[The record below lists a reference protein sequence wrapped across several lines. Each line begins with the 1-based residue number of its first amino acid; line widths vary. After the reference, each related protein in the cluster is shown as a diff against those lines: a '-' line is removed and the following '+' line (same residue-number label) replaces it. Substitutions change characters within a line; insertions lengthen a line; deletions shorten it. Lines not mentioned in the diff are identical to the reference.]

1 MALSDGQIERY
12 SRQIIVPRVGGR
24 AQERLLAARIALVG
38 DSRDLVAPLAYLA
51 AAGVGTLA
59 PIVTDGPAAAHAL
72 VADTLNLNPDSTI
85 DTSAAA
91 PGRVTLAFVIVG
103 GEASLSVARA
113 MLDSIAGI
121 ACVFARVDSPGRIGV
136 FPHGSPCPR
145 CVPEPLAPPAERGA
159 NAGIV
164 AMAATAEAFKMAAG
178 FDPEPRAVLAEFSG
192 YACGV
197 RTIVRNPQC
206 SCANGSR

>member
-24 AQERLLAARIALVG
+24 AQERLLAARIALIG
-38 DSRDLVAPLAYLA
+38 DSRDLAAPLAYLA

-59 PIVTDGPAAAHAL
+59 PIVSDGPTAALAL
-72 VADTLNLNPDSTI
+72 TTGAADLNPDSTI
-85 DTSAAA
+85 DAYSAA
-91 PGRVTLAFVIVG
+91 PGRATLAFMIVG
-103 GEASLSVARA
+103 GAASLAAAHS
-113 MLDSIAGI
+113 MLDSIAGA

-145 CVPEPLAPPAERGA
+145 CVPELLAAPAERGA

-164 AMAATAEAFKMAAG
+164 AMSATAEAFKMAGG

-192 YACGV
+192 YASGV
-197 RTIVRNPQC
+197 RTLVRNPQC
-206 SCANGSR
+206 SCTSRSR

>member
-38 DSRDLVAPLAYLA
+38 DSRDLAAPLAYLA

-59 PIVTDGPAAAHAL
+59 PIVTDGPSAARAVVAAAA
-72 VADTLNLNPDSTI
+72 NLNPDSKI
-85 DTSAAA
+85 DASGAAPRRATLTLMIIGGAAPLAAA
-91 PGRVTLAFVIVG
+91 RG
-103 GEASLSVARA
+103 
-113 MLDSIAGI
+113 MLDSAAGA
-121 ACVFARVDSPGRIGV
+121 ACVFARLDSPGRVGV
-136 FPHGSPCPR
+136 FPHASPCPR
-145 CVPEPLAPPAERGA
+145 CVSELLAAPAERGA

-164 AMAATAEAFKMAAG
+164 AMAATAEAFKIAAG
-178 FDPEPRAVLAEFSG
+178 YDHEPRAVLVEFSG

-197 RTIVRNPQC
+197 RTLARNPQC
-206 SCANGSR
+206 SCASGSR